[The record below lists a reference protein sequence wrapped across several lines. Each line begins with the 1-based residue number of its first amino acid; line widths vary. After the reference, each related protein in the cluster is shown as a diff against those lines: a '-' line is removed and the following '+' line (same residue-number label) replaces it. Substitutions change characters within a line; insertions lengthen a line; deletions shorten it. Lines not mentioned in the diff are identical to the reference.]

1 MQRRQFIRGGA
12 AAGLLAGTLS
22 GCASGSDISK
32 VGRNIP
38 GGKLVPIQAKPDR
51 IIATNVCTRPFRMQG
66 PRNESEKL
74 GNKTIV
80 HNYGHGGS
88 GWSLSWGAAELAQQM
103 ASVTGDTNIA
113 VLGCGAIGLTTAIQ
127 AQRKGM
133 KVTIYAK
140 ERPPYVRSSFATGIW
155 SPDSRIVSATHAQPF
170 ASTWELMARTSFRKY
185 QTLLG
190 LPGMPVEW
198 ARMFQLSDTP
208 FGSQAHHGADGEPEY
223 PDLSKQLI
231 RDITPQPTLL
241 SDAENPFSVTYARR
255 YPLLMFN
262 ISAYSRLLTD
272 EFISGGGDIVYR
284 QLKEK
289 QDFANF
295 DENTIINCTGYG
307 ARTLLDDDSILP
319 VRGQTCKL
327 IPQPEV
333 TYGVQYFS
341 QKVSFYPR
349 RDGLLVQTGG
359 ENDFGNPHA
368 VVDPAESIGAVER
381 LAEVM
386 RGMKRQRR

>member
-1 MQRRQFIRGGA
+1 MQRRQFIRA
-12 AAGLLAGTLS
+12 SAAGLVAGALT
-22 GCASGSDISK
+22 GCAGGTQVSRLP
-32 VGRNIP
+32 VNHA
-38 GGKLVPIQAKPDR
+38 GGKLIPIQARPDR

-103 ASVTGDTNIA
+103 ASLTGDKTIA

-155 SPDSRIVSATHAQPF
+155 SPDSRIVSATYAATF
-170 ASTWELMARTSFRKY
+170 ASTWEQMARTSFRKY
-185 QTLLG
+185 QTLMG
-190 LPGMPVEW
+190 LPGTPVEW

-208 FGSQAHHGADGEPEY
+208 FDDKGHHGADGEPDY
-223 PDLSKQLI
+223 PDFSKTLI
-231 RDITPQPTLL
+231 RDITPQPVML
-241 SDAENPFSVTYARR
+241 SDAENPFSVAFARR

-262 ISAYSRLLTD
+262 ISAYSRLLTE
-272 EFISGGGDIVYR
+272 EFLSGGGDIVYR
-284 QLKEK
+284 ELTDK

-307 ARTLLDDDSILP
+307 ARALLDDDSILP

-341 QKVSFYPR
+341 KKVSFYPR

-359 ENDFGNPHA
+359 ENDFGNPDA
-368 VVDPAESIGAVER
+368 VIDPAESIGAVER
-381 LAEVM
+381 LADLM
-386 RGMKRQRR
+386 AGMKSRKS